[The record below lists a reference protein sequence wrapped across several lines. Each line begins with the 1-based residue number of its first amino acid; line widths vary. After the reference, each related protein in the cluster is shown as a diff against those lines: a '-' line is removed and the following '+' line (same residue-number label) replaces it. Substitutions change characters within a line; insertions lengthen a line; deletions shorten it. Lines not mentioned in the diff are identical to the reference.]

1 MKYST
6 DFENLCLKMMLMT
19 SGKHKKWG
27 SSKKDFEFFL
37 KKIDIFVF
45 FKKK

>member
-19 SGKHKKWG
+19 SGKHKKMG
-27 SSKKDFEFFL
+27 KLEKKF
-37 KKIDIFVF
+37 
-45 FKKK
+45 